1 MKTLKYIILGV
12 ILSSLVVSSF
22 SFSPSRKTHLPGRNS
37 VPSVK
42 PIHSRRC
49 FQNSIPQE
57 YFLTLIHKEGT
68 DPESSRIGTCNE
80 ADLKTL
86 WNYIQIESF
95 RSKVPEDLIIAA
107 GAEASGPM
115 IPLYAI
121 RKSASND
128 VFPSQQDIEEL
139 SVSLDSN
146 DNYSLLISFSQ
157 SGAEKWASITKK
169 NKGRNIAILFDGKVL
184 AAPRVTEE
192 IKGGKCSISGN
203 YTEAEINQL
212 KAALEN

>member
-22 SFSPSRKTHLPGRNS
+22 SFSPSKKSFAQTETL
-37 VPSVK
+37 VF
-42 PIHSRRC
+42 C
-49 FQNSIPQE
+49 ETYTQQE
-57 YFLTLIHKEGT
+57 VISKLDPLADYFSFVNAEGT

-80 ADLKTL
+80 SDLKTL

-128 VFPSQQDIEEL
+128 VFPSQQDIEEV

-203 YTEAEINQL
+203 YSEAEINQL

>member
-22 SFSPSRKTHLPGRNS
+22 SFSPSK
-37 VPSVK
+37 K
-42 PIHSRRC
+42 
-49 FQNSIPQE
+49 SIYQEGKVTFCETYTLQEVISNLDPQAD
-57 YFLTLIHKEGT
+57 YFSLVNMEGT

-86 WNYIQIESF
+86 WNYIQKTSF
-95 RSKVPEDLIIAA
+95 RSKVPKDLVIAA
-107 GAEASGPM
+107 GAEARGQIIS
-115 IPLYAI
+115 LYAT

-128 VFPSQQDIEEL
+128 VFPSQQDIDEV

-203 YTEAEINQL
+203 YSEADINQL
-212 KAALEN
+212 KAALDN

>member
-22 SFSPSRKTHLPGRNS
+22 SFSPSKKSFAQTKTLVFCETYTQQEMISNLD
-37 VPSVK
+37 
-42 PIHSRRC
+42 
-49 FQNSIPQE
+49 PQAD
-57 YFLTLIHKEGT
+57 YFSLVNMEGT

-80 ADLKTL
+80 SDLKTL
-86 WNYIQIESF
+86 WNYIQKESF
-95 RSKVPEDLIIAA
+95 RSKVQEDLIIAA
-107 GAEASGPM
+107 GAEATGQM
-115 IPLYAI
+115 ISLYAI

-128 VFPSQQDIEEL
+128 VFPSQQDIDEV

-169 NKGRNIAILFDGKVL
+169 NKGRDIAILYDTKVI
-184 AAPRVTEE
+184 AAPRVIEE

-203 YTEAEINQL
+203 YTEGEIKQL